1 MRGEAPPATP
11 QHCTASRLLPLH
23 PLCILA
29 ASCCASIASPL
40 HPRCILF
47 HPRCIPAASLLRLHC
62 TLPAS
67 LLYAGPA
74 ASPSLH
80 SCCALLPPT
89 ASLLHPHCIP
99 SPPPHV
105 LHCIHQSIFPEDFSR
120 ERGFAAP
127 PLPALSVWTPRSPL
141 HPHCVLIVSHCVS
154 ACAPPLHPDPHCT
167 PLLHPTARV
176 LHPQCIPHRTSCRS
190 VCSLRSTALTLHPCR
205 APFLPQHSLPSC
217 SSCRS
222 QAGAAMSHCVLLSLH
237 CTSLPPESACLHSH
251 CPAVPPASL
260 LHS

>member
-1 MRGEAPPATP
+1 MLRLHCIPA
-11 QHCTASRLLPLH
+11 ASPLH
-23 PLCILA
+23 LVPP
-29 ASCCASIASPL
+29 SL
-40 HPRCILF
+40 HPRCIPVAPPL
-47 HPRCIPAASLLRLHC
+47 HPPCIPAVRWPCCISL
-62 TLPAS
+62 TAF
-67 LLYAGPA
+67 LLCPA
-74 ASPSLH
+74 ASNCIFAASPLH
-80 SCCALLPPT
+80 SL
-89 ASLLHPHCIP
+89 
-99 SPPPHV
+99 PPPHV

>member
-1 MRGEAPPATP
+1 MRPLPPPPSTAPHRGCSLCIPSASSRHLVAPP
-11 QHCTASRLLPLH
+11 L
-23 PLCILA
+23 
-29 ASCCASIASPL
+29 
-40 HPRCILF
+40 
-47 HPRCIPAASLLRLHC
+47 HPRCIPAASC
-62 TLPAS
+62 STL
-67 LLYAGPA
+67 A
-74 ASPSLH
+74 ASPLHPCCASTAPSLH
-80 SCCALLPPT
+80 PCCTLALLH
-89 ASLLHPHCIP
+89 LPHCIP
-99 SPPPHV
+99 AVPCCLQLHLCCIPTAFPPPPHV

-190 VCSLRSTALTLHPCR
+190 VCSLHSTALTLHPCR

-222 QAGAAMSHCVLLSLH
+222 QAGAAVSHCVLLSLH